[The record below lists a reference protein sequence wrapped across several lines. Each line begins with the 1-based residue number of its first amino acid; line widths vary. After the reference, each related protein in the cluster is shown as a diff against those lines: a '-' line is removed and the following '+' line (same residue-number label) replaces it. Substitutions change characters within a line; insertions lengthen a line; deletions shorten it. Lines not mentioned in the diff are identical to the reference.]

1 MGHNAWQTSR
11 GIRRKTEPLRGWSLL
26 LALLG
31 IALLAGCTNLL
42 RLSADTRET
51 RERLRILEGTL
62 EAPTCAECP
71 LIVVVLG
78 DESPPV
84 VHNFRV
90 FERSGSFRIAALRE
104 SRFLFAFQDTNRDF
118 SYQPGEPAA
127 WHELA
132 GTRFAGLTAT
142 DIALRLGGP
151 LVRPAPPGMLN
162 LFELR
167 GATLGRVDVQMG
179 QLATLEDERFS
190 PAAAEMGVWEPVRF
204 MKQGYAGIFFLEP
217 YDAARTPVLF
227 IPGIN
232 GTPRDFTDLIRALDR
247 RRFQPWVMHYPSG
260 LDLRALGD
268 GLVGLMAELRLRHAF
283 SSLHVVAHSMGGLV
297 GREFVAECA
306 RGRTCGY
313 LRQFISISTPFSGE
327 ATAGLGVAYA
337 PVVVP
342 VWRNLAPGSPFL
354 DHLFDEPLPGDVEHH
369 LLFSFRNES
378 GLRRGS
384 GDGVIPLASQ
394 LRPEAQAQATT
405 LRGFDDDHMSVLEN
419 PEVHRL
425 VNELLGAGGR
435 SGRVRR
441 P

>member
-1 MGHNAWQTSR
+1 MANEARQKSR
-11 GIRRKTEPLRGWSLL
+11 GIGCKALPRGWGLL

-31 IALLAGCTNLL
+31 IALLTGCTNLL

-51 RERLRILEGTL
+51 RERLRILEGTI
-62 EAPTCAECP
+62 EVPTCGECP

-104 SRFLFAFQDTNRDF
+104 SRYLFAFQDTNRDF
-118 SYQPGEPAA
+118 SYQQTEPAA

-132 GTRFAGLTAT
+132 DTGLEDLTAT
-142 DIALRLGGP
+142 DIVLRLGIP
-151 LVRPAPPGMLN
+151 LVRPAPPGLLN

-179 QLATLEDERFS
+179 QVATLEDERFS
-190 PAAAEMGVWEPVRF
+190 RSAAEMGVWEPIRF

-217 YDAARTPVLF
+217 YDAGRTPVLF

-232 GTPRDFTDLIRALDR
+232 GTPRDFADLIRALDR

-268 GLVGLMAELRLRHAF
+268 GLVGLMSELRLRYDF

-297 GREFVAECA
+297 GREFVAACA
-306 RGRTCGY
+306 RGGTCGY
-313 LRQFISISTPFSGE
+313 LRQFVSISTPFSGE
-327 ATAGLGVAYA
+327 ASAGLGVAYA

-342 VWRNLAPGSPFL
+342 VWRNLTPGSPFL
-354 DHLFDEPLPGDVEHH
+354 AHLFDEPLPGDVEHH

-378 GLRRGS
+378 RLRPGS
-384 GDGVIPLASQ
+384 GDGVVLLASQ
-394 LRPEAQAQATT
+394 LRQEAQAQATT
-405 LRGFDDDHMSVLEN
+405 LRGFDDDHMRVLEN
-419 PEVHRL
+419 PAVHQL
-425 VNELLGAGGR
+425 VNELLGTAGL
-435 SGRVRR
+435 SKRVRR